1 MSHTLGAILGLT
13 VPGLGELW
21 PILLIALLLFGGKKL
36 PDLAQGLGK
45 SLRIFK
51 DEVKRKDD
59 SDDSNP
65 PA

>member
-1 MSHTLGAILGLT
+1 MSHTLGSVLALAI
-13 VPGLGELW
+13 PGGAEIWIIVLVG
-21 PILLIALLLFGGKKL
+21 LLLFGGKKL

-51 DEVKRKDD
+51 NEVKRKDD

>member
-1 MSHTLGAILGLT
+1 MTNGLLNIIGLAIPGGAEIWII
-13 VPGLGELW
+13 V
-21 PILLIALLLFGGKKL
+21 LIGLLLFGAKKL

-51 DEVKRKDD
+51 SEVKRKDD
-59 SDDSNP
+59 TDDTNP

>member
-1 MSHTLGAILGLT
+1 MGITLVAAL
-13 VPGLGELW
+13 PGINEIW

-51 DEVKRKDD
+51 SEVKRKDD
-59 SDDSNP
+59 SDDSSNP
-65 PA
+65 SA

>member
-1 MSHTLGAILGLT
+1 MTHGLTGPLGLA
-13 VPGLGELW
+13 VPGGPEIW
-21 PILLIALLLFGGKKL
+21 IIVLIGLLLFGGKKL

-51 DEVKRKDD
+51 SEVKRKDD
-59 SDDSNP
+59 TDDTNP

>member
-1 MSHTLGAILGLT
+1 MSHSFNSVLALAIPGGAEIWII
-13 VPGLGELW
+13 V
-21 PILLIALLLFGGKKL
+21 LIGLLLFGGKKL

-51 DEVKRKDD
+51 SEVKRKDD
-59 SDDSNP
+59 SDDTNP

>member
-1 MSHTLGAILGLT
+1 MSNSFNSVLALAIPGGAEIWII
-13 VPGLGELW
+13 V
-21 PILLIALLLFGGKKL
+21 LIGLLLFGGKKL

-51 DEVKRKDD
+51 SEVKRKDD
-59 SDDSNP
+59 SDDTNP